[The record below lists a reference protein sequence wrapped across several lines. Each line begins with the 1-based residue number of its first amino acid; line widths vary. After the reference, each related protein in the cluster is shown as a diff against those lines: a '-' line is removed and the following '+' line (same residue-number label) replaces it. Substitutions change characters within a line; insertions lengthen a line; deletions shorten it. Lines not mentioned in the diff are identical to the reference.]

1 MIKRGWIC
9 AAVLLAACVMLPG
22 RALAVSESLA
32 GFGADISGAYQETG
46 AGEDKALESVTE
58 DMTESTEEDV
68 GENAVESITE
78 DITEEEQEPMPGK
91 TEARGRK
98 LWDEEISAQAEKI
111 LAGMT
116 LEEKAA
122 QLFFIA
128 PEALTGVSQ
137 VTAAGEATREAFRN
151 RPVGGIIYFEPNLTE
166 SQQVRDMLS
175 GMMEISMDVAGVP
188 VFLATDEEGGQVRRL
203 SGRGFAD
210 VPYIDTMY
218 SVGLTGEKK
227 KAEET
232 GKTIGT
238 YLSDYGFNVDFAPVA
253 DIYSN
258 PENTVIA
265 DRSFGNDAATVSAMV
280 SSFVS
285 GMRQTGVRATLKHF
299 PGHGDTAE
307 DSHAGGAASWRT
319 LAEMEESEL
328 LPFRAG
334 IDAGAQ
340 FVMAGHISL
349 PSVLPDDTPASLSYD
364 ILTGLLRNRMGFEG
378 IIITDALNMGAV
390 TSRYGSADAAV
401 QAFMAGADMIL
412 MPADFES
419 AYQGILQ
426 AAEYGII
433 SGERLDESVRRILC
447 VKLSE

>member
-1 MIKRGWIC
+1 M
-9 AAVLLAACVMLPG
+9 LA
-22 RALAVSESLA
+22 
-32 GFGADISGAYQETG
+32 
-46 AGEDKALESVTE
+46 
-58 DMTESTEEDV
+58 
-68 GENAVESITE
+68 
-78 DITEEEQEPMPGK
+78 
-91 TEARGRK
+91 
-98 LWDEEISAQAEKI
+98 
-111 LAGMT
+111 
-116 LEEKAA
+116 
-122 QLFFIA
+122 
-128 PEALTGVSQ
+128 
-137 VTAAGEATREAFRN
+137 
-151 RPVGGIIYFEPNLTE
+151 
-166 SQQVRDMLS
+166 
-175 GMMEISMDVAGVP
+175 GMMEISMDVTGLP

-203 SGRGFAD
+203 SGRGFDD

-218 SVGLTGEKK
+218 SVGQTGDKK

-238 YLSDYGFNVDFAPVA
+238 YLSEYGFNVDFAPVA
-253 DIYSN
+253 DIFSN

-265 DRSFGNDAATVSAMV
+265 DRAFGNDADTVSGMV
-280 SSFVS
+280 SSFVK
-285 GMRQTGVRATLKHF
+285 GMKEAGVCATLKHF
-299 PGHGDTAE
+299 PGHGDTSE
-307 DSHAGGAASWRT
+307 DSHAGGAASYRT
-319 LAEMEESEL
+319 LREMEESEL
-328 LPFRAG
+328 LPFQAG

-426 AAEYGII
+426 AAQYGII
-433 SGERLDESVRRILC
+433 SEERLNDSVRRILC
-447 VKLSE
+447 VKLEAEQ

>member
-1 MIKRGWIC
+1 MKKRGWIC
-9 AAVLLAACVMLPG
+9 AAALLAACVMLPG
-22 RALAVSESLA
+22 RAFAVSEALA
-32 GFGADISGAYQETG
+32 GFGTDISGAYQEKD
-46 AGEDKALESVTE
+46 AGEGKVLESVTE
-58 DMTESTEEDV
+58 DMTES
-68 GENAVESITE
+68 AAESVTE
-78 DITEEEQEPMPGK
+78 DMTEGEQEPMPEK
-91 TEARGRK
+91 AESRGRE
-98 LWDEEISAQAEKI
+98 LWDEKTAARAENI

-116 LEEKAA
+116 LEQKIM
-122 QLFFIA
+122 QLFFIT

-151 RPVGGIIYFEPNLTE
+151 RPVGGIVYFESNLTE
-166 SQQVRDMLS
+166 SQQVKDMLS
-175 GMMEISMDVAGVP
+175 GMMDISMDVTGLP

-203 SGRGFAD
+203 SGRGFGD

-232 GKTIGT
+232 GKTIGS
-238 YLSDYGFNVDFAPVA
+238 YLTDYGFNVDFAPVA
-253 DIYSN
+253 DIFSN

-265 DRSFGNDAATVSAMV
+265 DRSFGNNAAAVSAMV
-280 SSFVS
+280 SSFVK
-285 GMRQTGVRATLKHF
+285 GMEETGVCATLKHF

-307 DSHAGGAASWRT
+307 DSHVGGAASYRT
-319 LAEMEESEL
+319 LGELEESEL
-328 LPFRAG
+328 RPFQAG

-364 ILTGLLRNRMGFEG
+364 ILTGLLRNKMGFEG

-390 TSRYGSADAAV
+390 TSRCESADAAV
-401 QAFMAGADMIL
+401 QAFMAGSDMIL

-426 AAEYGII
+426 AAQYGII
-433 SGERLDESVRRILC
+433 SEERLDDSVRRILC
-447 VKLSE
+447 VKLSD

>member
-1 MIKRGWIC
+1 MMRKSWFC
-9 AAVLLAACVMLPG
+9 AAAVLTVC
-22 RALAVSESLA
+22 AVFSGNAPASAETLA
-32 GFGADISGAYQETG
+32 GFGADISGAYPETDG
-46 AGEDKALESVTE
+46 GEEEISESITESITENITE
-58 DMTESTEEDV
+58 DMTEDMTEEGPEILPDHE
-68 GENAVESITE
+68 GSA
-78 DITEEEQEPMPGK
+78 G
-91 TEARGRK
+91 GRE
-98 LWDEEISAQAEKI
+98 LWDAETAARAEKI

-151 RPVGGIIYFEPNLTE
+151 RPVGGIIYFEPNLGET
-166 SQQVRDMLS
+166 QQVKDMLA
-175 GMMEISMDVAGVP
+175 GMMEISMDVTGLP

-203 SGRGFAD
+203 SGRGFDD

-218 SVGLTGEKK
+218 SVGQTGDKK

-238 YLSDYGFNVDFAPVA
+238 YLSEYGFNVDFAPVA
-253 DIYSN
+253 DIFSN

-265 DRSFGNDAATVSAMV
+265 DRAFGNDADTVSGMV
-280 SSFVS
+280 SSFVK
-285 GMRQTGVRATLKHF
+285 GMKEAGVCATLKHF
-299 PGHGDTAE
+299 PGHGDTSE
-307 DSHAGGAASWRT
+307 DSHAGGAASYRT
-319 LAEMEESEL
+319 LREMEESEL
-328 LPFRAG
+328 LPFQAG

-426 AAEYGII
+426 AAQYGII
-433 SGERLDESVRRILC
+433 SEERLNDSVRRILC
-447 VKLSE
+447 VKLEAEQ